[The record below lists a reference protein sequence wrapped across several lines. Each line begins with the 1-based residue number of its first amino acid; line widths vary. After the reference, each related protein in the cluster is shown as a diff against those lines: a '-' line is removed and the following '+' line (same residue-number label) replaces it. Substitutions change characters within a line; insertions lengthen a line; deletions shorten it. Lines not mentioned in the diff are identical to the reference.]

1 MLRAAATES
10 LSHAAER
17 DRLLRERVDID
28 EAARARGA
36 IISRQVRAAAAR
48 RAGRCRRRRKAR

>member
-17 DRLLRERVDID
+17 DRLLRERVDVD
-28 EAARARGA
+28 EAARARGD
-36 IISRQVRAAAAR
+36 IISRQVRSA
-48 RAGRCRRRRKAR
+48 RAGRALRRRAAR